1 MHTLRLAATSMTPEV
16 DFDFAHHRLSLK
28 GESYPEN
35 AQAFYQPLIEALGN
49 YCASLHHTEV
59 TVDVALAYFNSA
71 STKAL
76 FSLFGVL
83 NQAGARGNHIVMNWR
98 HDPEDDTILE
108 FGQEL
113 ADDFVALEV
122 RCMELA

>member
-1 MHTLRLAATSMTPEV
+1 MQNIHLAATSMTPAIE
-16 DFDFAHHRLSLK
+16 FDFARHHLSLR

-35 AQAFYQPLIEALGN
+35 AQAFYQPLI
-49 YCASLHHTEV
+49 ASLSDYCQTLRNATV
-59 TVDVALAYFNSA
+59 TVEVALAYFNSA
-71 STKAL
+71 STKSLFTL
-76 FSLFGVL
+76 FSVL
-83 NQAGARGNHIVMNWR
+83 NQAAARGNHIVLDWL

-122 RCMELA
+122 RCLERI